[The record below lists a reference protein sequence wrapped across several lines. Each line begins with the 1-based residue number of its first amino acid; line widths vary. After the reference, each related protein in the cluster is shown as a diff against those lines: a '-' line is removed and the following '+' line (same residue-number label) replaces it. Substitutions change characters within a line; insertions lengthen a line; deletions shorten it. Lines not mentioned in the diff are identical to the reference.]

1 MRTLSDN
8 ECRAWCSAH
17 SMAVDADGY
26 PVRAGGGLTTVRAE
40 LPRTHNQL
48 TWFARLIEATLQ
60 PRHRLLLWVT
70 QCGVWPSSENWHLYY
85 RLRETYGDHRLLDE
99 APGHL
104 FLEYES
110 ADVVSFVEVGL
121 LSGWDMHLVPSFG
134 YGLVFASHDE
144 WVDFALQQAE
154 AADLRTTLEKAQITV
169 VR

>member
-17 SMAVDADGY
+17 SMAVDTDGY
-26 PVRAGGGLTTVRAE
+26 PVRTGGGLTTVRAE

-48 TWFARLIEATLQ
+48 AWFARLIEATLQ

-85 RLRETYGDHRLLDE
+85 RLRETYGDHRLIDE

-134 YGLVFASHDE
+134 YGLVFVSHDE

-154 AADLRTTLEKAQITV
+154 ATDLLTTLEKAQITV